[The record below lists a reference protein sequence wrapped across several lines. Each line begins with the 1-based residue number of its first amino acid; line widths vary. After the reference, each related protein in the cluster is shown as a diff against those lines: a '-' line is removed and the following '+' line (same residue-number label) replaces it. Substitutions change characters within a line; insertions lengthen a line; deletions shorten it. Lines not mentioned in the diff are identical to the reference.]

1 MSKFRF
7 TSPTGEVFEVQGP
20 SDITLASA
28 KAAFDQQL
36 TTGSLTNIPVGS
48 VVNAVTQA
56 AGGLQSALAQIGPQ
70 AAALTK
76 QIGGAI
82 NLPTQLGAVI
92 PNAITVSNFVSSKI
106 SAQSIGSIASNQIQ
120 GLVAQAAASVNQAAN
135 SISNLKG
142 LGKFGFDANQ
152 LQLSGLIKPGIAD
165 QIKLAPEKFK
175 EILSSPTSWTGKLGA
190 VNIDSVLN
198 NGGLQTRI
206 QQGLMNVN
214 FDQLKQLGTIKGT
227 EIASQ
232 LGPLLNNAT
241 KFGAENATA
250 WLNNKVPGDLVNQ
263 MNNFA
268 TSAQFSQSFADVNAS
283 IAGGGNPLQAGV
295 TVAKGFASTVNR
307 ASIDQATKAIIGNPK
322 ISVPDFAPPMATPPA
337 ATAATETTAAAA
349 VVANNT
355 IYTGPLYT
363 IEITPAQL
371 VGKNKQTLESLYQD
385 MADAISLNARQI
397 KAAEERQAFFNSI
410 GDAEGAARAAS
421 RIPEY
426 RAEIARAQ
434 ANQQVI
440 INALNQLGP
449 NT

>member
-1 MSKFRF
+1 MSVFKF
-7 TSPTGEVFEVQGP
+7 TGPDGKVFEIQGP
-20 SDITLASA
+20 ATATFDQAKAIFDKQLASGG
-28 KAAFDQQL
+28 L
-36 TTGSLTNIPVGS
+36 TGIPVGG

-56 AGGLQSALAQIGPQ
+56 AGGLSSALSQIGPQ

-82 NLPTQLGAVI
+82 NLPTKIGALI
-92 PNAITVSNFVSSKI
+92 PNAISVSDFVNTKI
-106 SAQSIGSIASNQIQ
+106 SAQAIGSIASNQIQ
-120 GLVAQAAASVNQAAN
+120 GLVAQASASVNQAATAITN
-135 SISNLKG
+135 VKG
-142 LGKFGFDANQ
+142 LGKFGLDASQ

-165 QIKLAPEKFK
+165 QIKQFPDKFK

-190 VNIDSVLN
+190 TNLDSVLN
-198 NGGLQTRI
+198 NTGLQTRI
-206 QQGLMNVN
+206 QQGLMSAN

-227 EIASQ
+227 EVASQ

-241 KFGAENATA
+241 KFGATAATA
-250 WLNNKVPGDLVNQ
+250 WLNGKVPGDLVNQ
-263 MNNFA
+263 MNSFA
-268 TSAQFSQSFADVNAS
+268 TSAQFSQAFADVNSS

-295 TVAKGFASTVNR
+295 VAAKGFANTIDRTN
-307 ASIDQATKAIIGNPK
+307 IDQATKAILGNPK
-322 ISVPDFAPPMATPPA
+322 ISVPDFAPPA
-337 ATAATETTAAAA
+337 ATAAATVATTPAAAA
-349 VVANNT
+349 AT
-355 IYTGPLYT
+355 DTAYTGTLYT
-363 IEITPAQL
+363 PVITPAQL

-385 MADAISLNARQI
+385 MADAINLNAQQI

-426 RAEIARAQ
+426 RAEIAQAQ